1 MGTEDLAKAVEEALL
16 LPQQLRQLGDIR
28 RNPSRLV
35 FGEQLGR
42 RAPATLASFVSLGN
56 DRDRMARLGIVLY
69 WVATAIAI
77 ALVVL
82 AILAYF
88 TAKGSGAL
96 EGALFIVAYSSL
108 VWLIASAILYLL
120 ARR

>member
-1 MGTEDLAKAVEEALL
+1 MCFFSFADA
-16 LPQQLRQLGDIR
+16 IR
-28 RNPSRLV
+28 RASALVSSVAAERPGTLAGLV
-35 FGEQLGR
+35 F
-42 RAPATLASFVSLGN
+42 LGN

-96 EGALFIVAYSSL
+96 EGALFIVACASL
-108 VWLIASAILYLL
+108 VWLIGSAILYFL

>member
-1 MGTEDLAKAVEEALL
+1 MKAAALKAE
-16 LPQQLRQLGDIR
+16 QQLRQPRHVGRD
-28 RNPSRLV
+28 PPGPV
-35 FGEQLGR
+35 FGGQLGR
-42 RAPATLASFVSLGN
+42 RSPATLAGFAFLGN

-96 EGALFIVAYSSL
+96 EGALFIVAYAIL
-108 VWLIASAILYLL
+108 AWLIGSAILYLL

>member
-1 MGTEDLAKAVEEALL
+1 VLA
-16 LPQQLRQLGDIR
+16 G
-28 RNPSRLV
+28 
-35 FGEQLGR
+35 
-42 RAPATLASFVSLGN
+42 LAFLGN

-77 ALVVL
+77 AVLIL

-96 EGALFIVAYSSL
+96 EGALFIVAYAIL
-108 VWLIASAILYLL
+108 VWLIGSAILYLL

>member
-1 MGTEDLAKAVEEALL
+1 VFF
-16 LPQQLRQLGDIR
+16 QLCRCDPPCLG
-28 RNPSRLV
+28 
-35 FGEQLGR
+35 FGEQRGR
-42 RAPATLASFVSLGN
+42 RAPCTLAGLVFLGN

-96 EGALFIVAYSSL
+96 EGALFIVACASL
-108 VWLIASAILYLL
+108 VWLIGSAILYFL

>member
-1 MGTEDLAKAVEEALL
+1 MRCRLWLQLWLCLRRCDATSAVSACNAA
-16 LPQQLRQLGDIR
+16 D
-28 RNPSRLV
+28 
-35 FGEQLGR
+35 
-42 RAPATLASFVSLGN
+42 TAS
-56 DRDRMARLGIVLY
+56 RLGIVLY

-96 EGALFIVAYSSL
+96 EGALFIVAYASL
-108 VWLIASAILYLL
+108 VWLIGSAILYWL

>member
-1 MGTEDLAKAVEEALL
+1 MAADRRPR
-16 LPQQLRQLGDIR
+16 LP
-28 RNPSRLV
+28 
-35 FGEQLGR
+35 
-42 RAPATLASFVSLGN
+42 ASFFSGTIG
-56 DRDRMARLGIVLY
+56 DRMARLGIVLY

-96 EGALFIVAYSSL
+96 EDALFIVACASL
-108 VWLIASAILYLL
+108 VWLIGSAILYLL

>member
-1 MGTEDLAKAVEEALL
+1 
-16 LPQQLRQLGDIR
+16 
-28 RNPSRLV
+28 
-35 FGEQLGR
+35 
-42 RAPATLASFVSLGN
+42 
-56 DRDRMARLGIVLY
+56 MARLGIVLY
-69 WVATAIAI
+69 WVATAMAI

-96 EGALFIVAYSSL
+96 EGALFIVAYASL
-108 VWLIASAILYLL
+108 VWLIGSAILYLL

>member
-1 MGTEDLAKAVEEALL
+1 MKAAALKAE
-16 LPQQLRQLGDIR
+16 QQLRQPRHVGRD
-28 RNPSRLV
+28 PPGPV
-35 FGEQLGR
+35 FGGQLGR
-42 RAPATLASFVSLGN
+42 RSPATLAGFAFLGN

-96 EGALFIVAYSSL
+96 FIVAYAIL
-108 VWLIASAILYLL
+108 AWLIGSAILYLL